1 MCFGS
6 TPGQDD
12 GLCGRPRDLVHGPAA
27 PPPSLHQSAE
37 PTAPTRSAP
46 STNVLC
52 PARPAPTGHGEPGL
66 RALAHLCLR
75 AWWHVLKQTST
86 FSWRASVCVSSGC
99 EARRQTDLFSPA
111 ARAAGT
117 LLRGA
122 DCGCQGALHRP
133 CASSWLSPAGSSP
146 TCSGGE
152 AGDHGLTSDPPA
164 QGRSA
169 RPLQQASSELTWA
182 EPKPSE
188 KSSSW
193 GQDFIPSRGVNAAG
207 LALGELAGP
216 RPPLTPSA
224 LRVAGCWPLCR
235 RGG

>member
-6 TPGQDD
+6 TPGQND
-12 GLCGRPRDLVHGPAA
+12 GLCGRPRDLVRGPAA
-27 PPPSLHQSAE
+27 PPLPPSLHQSAE
-37 PTAPTRSAP
+37 PTTLTPSAP

-52 PARPAPTGHGEPGL
+52 PAQPAPTGHGEPGL

-75 AWWHVLKQTST
+75 AWWPVLKQTST

-122 DCGCQGALHRP
+122 ACGCREARHRP
-133 CASSWLSPAGSSP
+133 RASAWLSPAGSSP

-152 AGDHGLTSDPPA
+152 AGDHSLTSDPPA

-182 EPKPSE
+182 EPKP
-188 KSSSW
+188 
-193 GQDFIPSRGVNAAG
+193 
-207 LALGELAGP
+207 
-216 RPPLTPSA
+216 
-224 LRVAGCWPLCR
+224 
-235 RGG
+235 